1 MALHLANPYM
11 SLNGSFPSS
20 AHTIGVASGVGYSS
34 PAGDTYR
41 GIGADWFNA
50 ENVAKEDWVREQQAL
65 ENAFVRDMAQQEAAN
80 RFTAEQSQI
89 TRDFNALE
97 AQKQRDFEER
107 MSNTSYQRA
116 MADLKSAGLNP
127 LLAISQGGASTP
139 SGSSASAS
147 AVQSASPSS
156 RSGGG
161 LSGRGVPA
169 NTTHFVGSM
178 LSAVGKLVTHFA
190 AGYVPPVG
198 EKRIVDTLFDSK
210 GNVRGMRESVST
222 SKYFKNKR

>member
-1 MALHLANPYM
+1 MYVANPSM
-11 SLNGSFPSS
+11 LSGLSFPSS
-20 AHTIGVASGVGYSS
+20 TPINVASGMGYSS

-50 ENVAKEDWVREQQAL
+50 ENVAKEDWIREQQAL
-65 ENAFVRDMAQQEAAN
+65 ENAFARDMAQQEAAN
-80 RFTAEQSQI
+80 RFNAEQSQI

-107 MSNTSYQRA
+107 MSSTAYQRA
-116 MADLKSAGLNP
+116 MADMKAAGLNP
-127 LLAISQGGASTP
+127 LLAVSQGGASTP
-139 SGSSASAS
+139 SGSSASAT
-147 AVQSASPSS
+147 AAQSSSPSS

-161 LSGRGVPA
+161 RAGSGIPA

-198 EKRIVDTLFDSK
+198 EKRIIDTLFDYK

-222 SKYFKNKR
+222 SKNFKNKR